1 MAKIPLPERGQPLDV
16 TYIYQMAEAIN
27 TLSTQI
33 SSATA
38 NTTTVNIPLV
48 GEQTLKTSEA
58 KIVAT
63 YKQIT
68 STDVKSGNTEAFS
81 CNFSAF
87 KYPPIVS
94 ATVVNTDA
102 TTAGKDVTVV
112 VTSVTTSRVD
122 GFVRFGTDG
131 KLSVVV
137 HLVLVGVP
145 N

>member
-16 TYIYQMAEAIN
+16 TYIYQIAEAIN
-27 TLSTQI
+27 NLSTQI
-33 SSATA
+33 SSATS
-38 NTTTVNIPLV
+38 NTTTIEVANV
-48 GEQTLKTSEA
+48 GKQTVKTSEA
-58 KIVAT
+58 KIVAG
-63 YKQIT
+63 YKQI
-68 STDVKSGNTEAFS
+68 STTEAKAGNSEPFS
-81 CNFSAF
+81 YDFPAF

-102 TTAGKDVTVV
+102 TTAGKDVTAV

-137 HLVLVGVP
+137 HLMMVGIP